1 MSRLTTKRNACSDTE
16 NLVMTKPAARLMLA
30 PLGLVLL
37 LSAQASAS
45 AQDRYGGY
53 PPKYCL
59 RAYDGQMDC
68 HYLNREQCLVAARG
82 TGGDCAIN
90 SRFVGYPDP
99 RAPRWKPVYR

>member
-1 MSRLTTKRNACSDTE
+1 MIASG
-16 NLVMTKPAARLMLA
+16 LMLVVA
-30 PLGLVLL
+30 
-37 LSAQASAS
+37 AQDSAS
-45 AQDRYGGY
+45 AQWPRSSSPY

-59 RAYDGQMDC
+59 RTYDGQLEC
-68 HYLNREQCLVAARG
+68 AYLDREQCQIAARG

>member
-1 MSRLTTKRNACSDTE
+1 MSKKLASCLMIASGFML
-16 NLVMTKPAARLMLA
+16 LVAA
-30 PLGLVLL
+30 
-37 LSAQASAS
+37 QDDASAGWR
-45 AQDRYGGY
+45 DGGY

-59 RAYDGQMDC
+59 RTYDGQLEC
-68 HYLNREQCLVAARG
+68 AYLDRIQCQLAASA

>member
-1 MSRLTTKRNACSDTE
+1 M
-16 NLVMTKPAARLMLA
+16 AARLMIA
-30 PLGLVLL
+30 SGLVLL
-37 LSAQASAS
+37 VAAPATAGTQWR
-45 AQDRYGGY
+45 DVVYGGY

-59 RAYDGQMDC
+59 RTYDGQLEC
-68 HYLNREQCLVAARG
+68 AYLNREQCQVAARG

>member
-1 MSRLTTKRNACSDTE
+1 MSGLASRLIIAS
-16 NLVMTKPAARLMLA
+16 
-30 PLGLVLL
+30 GLVLAMAAPAAAG
-37 LSAQASAS
+37 AQWR
-45 AQDRYGGY
+45 DGGY

-59 RAYDGQMDC
+59 RTYDGQLEC
-68 HYLNREQCLVAARG
+68 AYLNREQCQVAAHG